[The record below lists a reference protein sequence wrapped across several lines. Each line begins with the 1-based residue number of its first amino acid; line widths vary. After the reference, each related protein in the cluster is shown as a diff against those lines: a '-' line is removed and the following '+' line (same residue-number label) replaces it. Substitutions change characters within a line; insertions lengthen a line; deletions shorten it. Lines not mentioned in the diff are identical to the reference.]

1 MEDLQ
6 TKKVELTSITMIRG
20 IACIAVCAIHFL
32 GTISPTLAQ
41 DYVYIA
47 MWGLYVFF
55 IFSGFILP
63 YSLYNSGYQ
72 IKHYHRFLWK
82 RLIRIEPPY
91 LLSILIIVLLSYL
104 AQLSPN
110 HTSKPIELLNL
121 HMLYN
126 VSYLVDIVNDSWL
139 NVVFWSLAIELQ
151 FYLVVGIIYPL
162 IVHSKRI
169 YRYLLLLP
177 LAILSY
183 FFQDDAYVFH
193 YFTFF
198 LVGIVLFQ
206 FYIKLIPVYEFLI
219 LSLGLTILLTI
230 QHHWGGLICS
240 IFAVFGTLYLQKPW
254 KPLMF
259 MGTIS
264 YSLYLLHI
272 PVGTDAFV
280 QFFQN
285 YLSST
290 EAKIV
295 LAVLGFLFSIACSW
309 IFYRLIELPFKNLA
323 KKVRYK

>member
-1 MEDLQ
+1 
-6 TKKVELTSITMIRG
+6 MIRG

-32 GTISPTLAQ
+32 GTVSPTLSKG
-41 DYVYIA
+41 YVQIA

-63 YSLYNSGYQ
+63 YSLYKSGYK
-72 IKHYHRFLWK
+72 IKHYHRYLWK

-91 LLSILIIVLLSYL
+91 LLSILIIVLLSFL

-121 HMLYN
+121 HLFYN
-126 VSYLVDIVNDSWL
+126 VTYLVDIVNDSWL

-151 FYLVVGIIYPL
+151 FYILVGVIYPL
-162 IVHSKRI
+162 IVHSKWI
-169 YRYLLLLP
+169 YRYLLILP
-177 LAILSY
+177 LAILAY
-183 FFQDDAYVFH
+183 FFKDDAYVFH

-206 FYIKLIPVYEFLI
+206 FYIKLISVYEFFFS
-219 LSLGLTILLTI
+219 SLGLTVLLTL
-230 QHHWGGLICS
+230 QHHWGGLVCP
-240 IFAVFGTLYLQKPW
+240 IFAILGTFYLQKPW
-254 KPLMF
+254 KPLIF

-285 YLSST
+285 YVSST

-295 LAVLGFLFSIACSW
+295 LAILGFLFSIACSW
-309 IFYRLIELPFKNLA
+309 IFYLLIELPFKNLA
-323 KKVRYK
+323 KKVRYQ